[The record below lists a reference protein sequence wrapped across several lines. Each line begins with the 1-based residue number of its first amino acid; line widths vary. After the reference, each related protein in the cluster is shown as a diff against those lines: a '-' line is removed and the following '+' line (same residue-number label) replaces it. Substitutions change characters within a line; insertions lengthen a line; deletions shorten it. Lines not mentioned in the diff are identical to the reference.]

1 MADIVKGDEEWMVI
15 DKEGKQPMLG
25 QRYKPEELRL
35 KLTSGKS
42 KQWES
47 VFKAV
52 IKPECGGLC
61 VLECKRCKEDVSP
74 NNPSQAA
81 TRHKCKPAALAA
93 AGVRSSPR
101 KRDYNADSA
110 KLQIIVSPKPDFLR
124 NFWLTK
130 ANKLFPLLAVAANK
144 LLSAHATS
152 CAAERNWSAWG
163 RIYTS
168 LRNKLD
174 LETAEKLVYVKANM
188 PEEWY
193 S

>member
-1 MADIVKGDEEWMVI
+1 MADIVKGDEEWMVL

-25 QRYKPEELRL
+25 QRYKPDALYLNLGIIRTPYGKLSAKHKEEVLMLVVRL
-35 KLTSGKS
+35 NGGRGDSN
-42 KQWES
+42 
-47 VFKAV
+47 VIAAV
-52 IKPECGGLC
+52 RKELMELDMGHWPE
-61 VLECKRCKEDVSP
+61 VADV
-74 NNPSQAA
+74 A
-81 TRHKCKPAALAA
+81 RHF
-93 AGVRSSPR
+93 V

-110 KLQIIVSPKPDFLR
+110 KLQIIVSPKPDSLR

-130 ANKLFPLLAVAANK
+130 ANKLFPLFAVAANK
-144 LLSAHATS
+144 LLSARATS
-152 CAAERNWSAWG
+152 CAAERNWSTWG

-174 LETAEKLVYVKANM
+174 LETAEKLVHVKANM